1 MTLVIRTNE
10 SPVSLGRSLRRLVA
24 AIDKDQA
31 ITNVKSLETIVADAS
46 ARWRVSAS
54 VFAEFGFAALVL
66 ALVGLYGIVTYTVSQ
81 RKTEIAIR
89 IALGSSY
96 TRVIKMI
103 VGSVASLGAIGAGLG
118 LLLAMGAG
126 RGIRTLLY
134 NVEPLGF
141 DALFIPAGGFLV
153 LVLLIAAVAASR
165 ATRISPSLA
174 LKSE

>member
-1 MTLVIRTNE
+1 
-10 SPVSLGRSLRRLVA
+10 VA

-31 ITNVKSLETIVADAS
+31 ITDVKSLETIVAEAS

-54 VFAEFGFAALVL
+54 VFTEFGFAALVL
-66 ALVGLYGIVTYTVSQ
+66 ALVGLYGVVTYTVAQ

-96 TRVIKMI
+96 IRVIKMI
-103 VGSVASLGAIGAGLG
+103 VGSVALLGGIGAGLG

-134 NVEPLGF
+134 NVEPLDF
-141 DALFIPAGGFLV
+141 DALIIPAGGFLV
-153 LVLLIAAVAASR
+153 LVLLITGVAASR